1 MQIPL
6 ASPAYVLIS
15 FDNSLTCDEI
25 TLTDEDE
32 DKGGEEDGGFNWRLY
47 VIDDAASAVFLC
59 RIEAEVRR
67 YSHEELRLGDGHGKK
82 MSQQNANADE

>member
-1 MQIPL
+1 MASAIDETSKTVMQIPL

-32 DKGGEEDGGFNWRLY
+32 DKGGEEDGGFN
-47 VIDDAASAVFLC
+47 
-59 RIEAEVRR
+59 
-67 YSHEELRLGDGHGKK
+67 
-82 MSQQNANADE
+82 